1 MSAVD
6 EEFNSINFNTM
17 DIILLQLEIGRLKP
31 KFYENRRA
39 RRKMKPF
46 LNLFFLSF
54 FVVLD
59 LKYV

>member
-17 DIILLQLEIGRLKP
+17 DIILLHLEIGRLKP
-31 KFYENRRA
+31 KFYENRKT

-46 LNLFFLSF
+46 LNLFFFF

-59 LKYV
+59 LK